1 MPPIGLINTDSR
13 ILIGCSRKLLFM
25 RQLQLGAFRL
35 IREKGNFTIAF
46 CYEFSLTGTKGG
58 SEVKLSD

>member
-1 MPPIGLINTDSR
+1 MGLINTDSR

-25 RQLQLGAFRL
+25 RQLQL